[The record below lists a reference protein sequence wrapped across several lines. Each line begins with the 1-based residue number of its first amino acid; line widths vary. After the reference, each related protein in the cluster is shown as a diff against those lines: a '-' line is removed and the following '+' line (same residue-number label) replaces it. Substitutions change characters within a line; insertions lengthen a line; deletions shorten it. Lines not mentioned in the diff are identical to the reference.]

1 MEGLFE
7 AGIGEMVHESIIKDM
22 NNFIEKHGE
31 QAFRD
36 ATFNGA
42 FCNYSYAYI
51 HPCDEMRDTDSFKVI
66 QAAFIN
72 AYV

>member
-7 AGIGEMVHESIIKDM
+7 AGIGEIVYESVIKDM

-31 QAFRD
+31 QAFKD

-42 FCNYSYAYI
+42 YANYSYAYI
-51 HPCDEMRDTDSFKVI
+51 HPCDEMRVTDNFEVI
-66 QAAFIN
+66 QRAFIN
-72 AYV
+72 AYC